1 MVGMRMITPGM
12 AGYAATMDVVSKQA
26 WLRLFAACALSLLLH
41 VALLVGVPVN
51 PTGGV
56 PKVVS
61 MITARLEPAAPE
73 ASDVAPAAVEA
84 ELTAE
89 QRVSAILADPP
100 AATAVNRQA
109 SRPPAELQADARPA
123 IDPAPSPSA
132 GIEVPFI
139 RDPTYYTAKQLD
151 VYPQPLAPIRLDYPE
166 SAANARVD
174 GSLTVL
180 LLIDEFGI
188 VNDVSV
194 TDAKPAGFFE
204 EAAMAVF
211 RGARFSPAQKQGHAV
226 KSRVTLQVKYL
237 YGNSASAAR

>member
-1 MVGMRMITPGM
+1 MRMNAPGM
-12 AGYAATMDVVSKQA
+12 AGHAATMDVVSKQA

-51 PTGGV
+51 PTGGL

-61 MITARLEPAAPE
+61 MITARLEPAAP
-73 ASDVAPAAVEA
+73 APSDVAPATVEA
-84 ELTAE
+84 EITDE

-100 AATAVNRQA
+100 AAIVGNRQL
-109 SRPPAELQADARPA
+109 SRNPPPDLRADEQRAA
-123 IDPAPSPSA
+123 DPAPAPNA
-132 GIEVPFI
+132 GIEVPLI
-139 RDPTYYTAKQLD
+139 RDPTYYAAKQLD
-151 VYPQPLAPIRLDYPE
+151 VYPQPLAAIRLEYPE
-166 SAANARVD
+166 TAAYARVD

-194 TDAKPAGFFE
+194 VDAKPEGYFE

-211 RGARFSPAQKQGHAV
+211 RGARFSPAQRQGHAV
-226 KSRVTLQVKYL
+226 KSRVMLQVKYL